1 MRVVRGISSVQQSR
15 EITHSSSEMA
25 EFQSPQET
33 EVETA
38 EPAVALMQ
46 IIVKDVVGET
56 IYACELDGSTAAAEL
71 KALVAMTC
79 GLPISNIQLIS
90 GESHMDDAR
99 SLADHGMQAGTV
111 AQVTMLNKALSLETD
126 EAALRSSLEQLGRRD
141 LVDGK
146 SVRAWGFV
154 EIADDRVVK
163 VDLRNKNLRGM

>member
-1 MRVVRGISSVQQSR
+1 
-15 EITHSSSEMA
+15 MA
-25 EFQSPQET
+25 EFQSPQQT

-38 EPAVALMQ
+38 KQAEVLMQ
-46 IIVKDVVGET
+46 IAVKDAGGET

-71 KALVAMTC
+71 KAVVAMTC

-111 AQVTMLNKALSLETD
+111 AQVTMLNKPLSLETD
-126 EAALRSSLEQLGRRD
+126 EAALRSSLEQLGKRD
-141 LVDGK
+141 LVDGS
-146 SVRAWGFV
+146 SVRAWDFV

-163 VDLRNKNLRGM
+163 VNLSSSDLRGENLASVRVV